1 MTKAERIHRCY
12 LVLARMRALR
22 PAIRPALWVSDDGS
36 LRTARSGC
44 MVQMLDDLR
53 IPYRS

>member
-1 MTKAERIHRCY
+1 MTNAERIHRCL
-12 LVLARMRALR
+12 LVLNRMRELGQV
-22 PAIRPALWVSDDGS
+22 IRPALWIADDGS
-36 LRTARSGC
+36 MRTARSGC

>member
-1 MTKAERIHRCY
+1 MTNEERIHRCL
-12 LVLARMRALR
+12 LVLNRMLALGQI
-22 PAIRPALWVSDDGS
+22 IRPALWIADDGS
-36 LRTARSGC
+36 IRTARSGC